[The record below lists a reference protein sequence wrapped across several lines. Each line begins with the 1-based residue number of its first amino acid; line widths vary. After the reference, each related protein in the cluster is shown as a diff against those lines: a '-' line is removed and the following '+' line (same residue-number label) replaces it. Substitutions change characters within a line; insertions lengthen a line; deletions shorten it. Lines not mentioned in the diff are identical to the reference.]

1 MKYKNTITGAITD
14 TMPMQSKAHYACTCS
29 VCQGLITP
37 GEYIQWDKTVK
48 PGESRRRFHINCKAP
63 KVWPYEAVLEEH
75 EQAPKPKWAK
85 PPLFEVCAA
94 CDQPYGS
101 HSARLEM
108 DDRCPLPFSEQIK
121 GEPIR
126 WHPTNKFTS
135 KGAVP
140 PKAEIKPAPPP
151 KNETIPRPRPF
162 SVPDFGDDEVHKMEL
177 PTDDP
182 QPRTTEMRNPMTSQS
197 NSPDALLDI
206 ISGRVHEKVVADITR
221 KLDSAINA
229 IDKVAREK
237 LERLEIPSI
246 IVKRPDFPD
255 IKIHNVHKQFKQALI
270 LLQAGENIYL
280 HGAPGGH
287 KTTVGPQLAEAL
299 GVRFDGCSLSE
310 QSPEYLVK
318 GYSSPIDGKY
328 YGSTFVDFYGN
339 GGLFQW
345 SELDAANDNF
355 RVSLNTALDNGFLST
370 DKGMIQR
377 HKDFYLIGD
386 GNTCGRGA
394 HPAFP
399 SRTAFDAAFSRRFFF
414 LQWEYDWQLAKH
426 ITVGLNKQAAPVVQW
441 FERASNF
448 ALVQG
453 MHVVLGPSE
462 SYKMAKLLATTNLP
476 EHTLLDG
483 ILRGLD
489 LASKEK
495 LLTAFPFPTIAR
507 EDACKL

>member
-29 VCQGLITP
+29 VCQCPITP

-48 PGESRRRFHINCKAP
+48 QGEARRRFHINCKAP
-63 KVWPYEAVLEEH
+63 SVWPYEVVLEEH
-75 EQAPKPKWAK
+75 EQAPT
-85 PPLFEVCAA
+85 
-94 CDQPYGS
+94 
-101 HSARLEM
+101 
-108 DDRCPLPFSEQIK
+108 
-121 GEPIR
+121 
-126 WHPTNKFTS
+126 PTE
-135 KGAVP
+135 
-140 PKAEIKPAPPP
+140 AEFKPAPLPNPFNMP
-151 KNETIPRPRPF
+151 KITTTDPKSPEVP
-162 SVPDFGDDEVHKMEL
+162 SMPDFGDDEVHKMDL

-182 QPRTTEMRNPMTSQS
+182 PSRTKEAYRPIPANG
-197 NSPDALLDI
+197 PDALLEI
-206 ISGRVHEKVVADITR
+206 ISGRVQEKVIADITR
-221 KLDSAINA
+221 KTDSAIST
-229 IDKVAREK
+229 IDKLVREK

-255 IKIHNVHKQFKQALI
+255 IKIHNVHRQFKQALT
-270 LLQAGENIYL
+270 LLQAGENLYI

-328 YGSTFVDFYGN
+328 YGSTFVDFYEN

-370 DKGMIQR
+370 DKGMVKR

-399 SRTAFDAAFSRRFFF
+399 SRTAFDAAFGRRFFF
-414 LQWEYDWQLAKH
+414 LEWSYDWQLAKH
-426 ITVGLNKQAAPVVQW
+426 ITVGLNKQATPIVQW
-441 FERASNF
+441 FEKASNF

-453 MHVVLGPSE
+453 MQVVLGPSE
-462 SYKMAKLLATTNLP
+462 SYKMAKLLVTTDIP
-476 EHTLLDG
+476 EDILLNG

-489 LASKEK
+489 IASKEK
-495 LLTAFPFPTIAR
+495 LLTAFPFPTISR
-507 EDACKL
+507 GN